1 MQDSQGRTIESQT
14 PPPTERPATTE
25 SSSHA
30 APLLFLLFV
39 GMATL
44 ILLYIGSRKFV
55 VPLLFLSLP
64 FATLWLVV
72 IDRRRRD

>member
-1 MQDSQGRTIESQT
+1 
-14 PPPTERPATTE
+14 
-25 SSSHA
+25 
-30 APLLFLLFV
+30 
-39 GMATL
+39 MATL